1 MSEVFDNND
10 DLNKATNIFIKRL
23 NQVIQKSFKKIR
35 RSDRPDKELEA
46 LYVKR
51 NILKKKDDEKSK
63 IELEKIELELS
74 EKCAKTNY
82 SEIKEEIENIKV
94 K

>member
-35 RSDRPDKELEA
+35 VSDRPDKELEA

-51 NILKKKDDEKSK
+51 NILK
-63 IELEKIELELS
+63 
-74 EKCAKTNY
+74 
-82 SEIKEEIENIKV
+82 NIT
-94 K
+94 

>member
-1 MSEVFDNND
+1 MFNLKNRNCQIKFKELTNSGTFLSEVFDNHD

-35 RSDRPDKELEA
+35 ISDRPDKELEA

-51 NILKKKDDEKSK
+51 NILKKKYDEKK
-63 IELEKIELELS
+63 Q
-74 EKCAKTNY
+74 N
-82 SEIKEEIENIKV
+82 
-94 K
+94 